1 MRAWEIQ
8 HGDLDLYDVE
18 PARPS
23 ERETVVQVS
32 HVGICGSDL
41 PKLMHPSGFA
51 LPERWRPGH
60 EITGTDPTGR
70 AVAVD
75 PLIPCGACPHCA
87 AGDTHLCVGLR
98 RLGWD
103 LPGGF
108 AEQVVVP
115 AENAHPIPDRADPL
129 HAALADPAAVA
140 IHGLRCTPVTSPG
153 RLAVVGAGT
162 VGLLTALY
170 AHQQGWTVTVVH
182 RDGRAPS
189 EAVANAVPAMFCS
202 PAALPPNKT
211 FGVVVEAASG
221 ADPAPLNLALR
232 LVADGG
238 TVVVQNA
245 YHPSVHLPTPLRDL
259 FRRSIRLIGSFSHCR
274 QRPSDFTLALDLLH
288 SHAAQVAHLVAEAA
302 ELADLPAILGRSSTR
317 SVRQVLAIRIS

>member
-1 MRAWEIQ
+1 MKAWEVR
-8 HGDLDLYDVE
+8 HGDLGLYDVE
-18 PARPS
+18 STYLRES
-23 ERETVVQVS
+23 ETVVRVS

-41 PKLMHPSGFA
+41 TKLLNPNGFA
-51 LPERWRPGH
+51 LPKPWRPGH
-60 EITGTDPTGR
+60 EIVGTDPTGR

-75 PLIPCGACPHCA
+75 PLVPCGTCPHCVT
-87 AGDTHLCVGLR
+87 GDTHLCVDLR

-108 AEQVVVP
+108 AEQVIIP
-115 AENAHPIPDRADPL
+115 AGNAHPIPDGADPL

-153 RLAVVGAGT
+153 RLAVIGAGT

-170 AHQQGWTVTVVH
+170 AHQQGWKVTVVH
-182 RDGRAPS
+182 RDGRAPN
-189 EAVANAVPAMFCS
+189 EAVANAVPAAFCS
-202 PAALPPNKT
+202 PATLPPHKT

-221 ADPAPLNLALR
+221 ADPAPLDLALR
-232 LVADGG
+232 LVDDGG

-245 YHPSVHLPTPLRDL
+245 YHPGVHLPTPLRDL
-259 FRRSIRLIGSFSHCR
+259 FCRSIRLIGSFSHCR

-288 SHAAQVAHLVAEAA
+288 GHAAQVAHLVAEAD
-302 ELADLPAILGRSSTR
+302 ELADLPAVLGRSLRR
-317 SVRQVLAIRIS
+317 SVRQVLAVRTS